1 MAALRLRT
9 SSPTKEPWQPFMSP
23 VSPSSASSEVAAS
36 PSTSLSDRC
45 RQLAFRLGG
54 SAVQDDEHF
63 HEQPTSPSE
72 GNPNSPSKR
81 RLSLPSSSPS
91 LNGSSPPRGAS
102 NHYFGSSG
110 SNGGGGLAPPTPLS
124 PRSHPPT
131 SPDTTHILNEIL
143 EEGES
148 GGEPTPRAENGPR
161 GVYSPAQPSSGFA
174 ALIGAGN
181 DAPKPGTAVGPTG
194 ALGIDYGAG
203 SGAPTSFSGL
213 SGLMP
218 DLQTEE
224 VHLDDDSQAVVEGRV
239 AEIQNLLQEGATWQ
253 AVDIWLSEGELLV
266 GPSLHGLDPSR
277 TFSTC
282 WVEPLLRI
290 FSASVVQIGSAHRRR
305 SSVFAHIKPNT
316 PFQLVLRLRTPAS
329 LTFPYVVDALQPL
342 QDASL
347 LTRYCPNA
355 RASTPGLITVVSS
368 EADGAEM
375 VPLEDLYAVQGE
387 RFVYRDASLF
397 ALDEDDDA
405 EAGTPV
411 NDDGKRFDPQVTPVA
426 AGELLASTGWDGQGP
441 LTAEIRTRIE
451 RQVERAHA
459 AGLKIRYE
467 KLPQFPVHVREN
479 VRSVLQKLGVD
490 YL

>member
-9 SSPTKEPWQPFMSP
+9 SSPSKEPWQPYMSP
-23 VSPSSASSEVAAS
+23 VSPSTDSATLAAS

-63 HEQPTSPSE
+63 YEQPASPTSESLQ
-72 GNPNSPSKR
+72 GSPGKKR
-81 RLSLPSSSPS
+81 LPLPSPTD
-91 LNGSSPPRGAS
+91 GSSPATRGLGS
-102 NHYFGSSG
+102 YHFGG
-110 SNGGGGLAPPTPLS
+110 GNGGSGAGGYAPQAPLS

-131 SPDTTHILNEIL
+131 SPDTTHVLNEIL

-148 GGEPTPRAENGPR
+148 AGEPTPRAENGPR
-161 GVYSPAQPSSGFA
+161 GVYSPAQPSLAFA
-174 ALIGAGN
+174 ALGPG
-181 DAPKPGTAVGPTG
+181 DALDDSNKGRGRANS
-194 ALGIDYGAG
+194 ALGIDCGPGRGAAA
-203 SGAPTSFSGL
+203 SSSDIASM
-213 SGLMP
+213 MP
-218 DLQTEE
+218 DLPTEAADTS
-224 VHLDDDSQAVVEGRV
+224 DDVEAVIEERV

-253 AVDIWLSEGELLV
+253 AVDIWLSDGELLV
-266 GPSLHGLDPSR
+266 GNSQQGLTPSR

-290 FSASVVQIGSAHRRR
+290 FSASVVRIGSAHRRR
-305 SSVFAHIKPNT
+305 SSVFSHVKPTT
-316 PFQLVLRLRTPAS
+316 PFQLVVRLRTPAS

-375 VPLEDLYAVQGE
+375 VPLEDLYAIQGE
-387 RFVYRDASLF
+387 RFVYRDASLAAF
-397 ALDEDDDA
+397 GDDPN
-405 EAGTPV
+405 E
-411 NDDGKRFDPQVTPVA
+411 GKRFDPQVTPVA

-441 LTAEIRTRIE
+441 LTPEIRARIE
-451 RQVERAHA
+451 GQVGRAHA
-459 AGLKIRYE
+459 AGLMVRYE

-479 VRSVLQKLGVD
+479 VRSTLQKLGVD

>member
-1 MAALRLRT
+1 
-9 SSPTKEPWQPFMSP
+9 MSP
-23 VSPSSASSEVAAS
+23 VSPTADSPSQAAS

-63 HEQPTSPSE
+63 YEQPTSPTESV
-72 GNPNSPSKR
+72 NASPGKKWR
-81 RLSLPSSSPS
+81 QSSSA
-91 LNGSSPPRGAS
+91 NESSPPRGLS
-102 NHYFGSSG
+102 NYNF
-110 SNGGGGLAPPTPLS
+110 GGGSAGGLSPAAPLS

-131 SPDTTHILNEIL
+131 SPDTTHVLNEIL

-161 GVYSPAQPSSGFA
+161 GVYAPTQPSLGFA
-174 ALIGAGN
+174 ALGPGDPIAERGQR
-181 DAPKPGTAVGPTG
+181 GTATS
-194 ALGIDYGAG
+194 ALGIDYG
-203 SGAPTSFSGL
+203 SGLAPPASFS
-213 SGLMP
+213 SMMP
-218 DLQTEE
+218 DLPTEE
-224 VHLDDDSQAVVEGRV
+224 ADTDDDAEAVIEERV

-253 AVDIWLSEGELLV
+253 AVDIWLSEGDLLV
-266 GPSLHGLDPSR
+266 GHDQQGLTPSR

-290 FSASVVQIGSAHRRR
+290 FSASVVQVGSLHRRR
-305 SSVFAHIKPNT
+305 SSIFSHVKPHT
-316 PFQLVLRLRTPAS
+316 PFQLVIRLRTPAS

-355 RASTPGLITVVSS
+355 RSSTPGLITVVSS

-375 VPLEDLYAVQGE
+375 VPLEDLNAIQGE
-387 RFVYRDASLF
+387 RFIYRDASL
-397 ALDEDDDA
+397 ADLDKVDSE
-405 EAGTPV
+405 E
-411 NDDGKRFDPQVTPVA
+411 GKKFDPQVTPVA

-441 LTAEIRTRIE
+441 LTSEIRSRIE
-451 RQVERAHA
+451 SQVQRAHA
-459 AGLKIRYE
+459 AGLKVRYE
-467 KLPQFPVHVREN
+467 KLPQFPVHAREH
-479 VRSVLQKLGVD
+479 VRSTLQKLGVD